1 MLYPVYIHLGDK
13 AHAHGVTIPDFP
25 GCFSA
30 ADEWQD
36 LPRMAQEAIEL
47 WCEGQ
52 NMELPKPSAL
62 DVLVNDTDYV
72 GGVWLLI
79 DVDISR
85 LDTKPVR
92 LNISMPQSLV
102 SEIDNYAK
110 AHGATRSGFLA
121 QAARQAMRQ

>member
-1 MLYPVYIHLGDK
+1 MLYPVYIHVGD
-13 AHAHGVTIPDFP
+13 ANHAHGVTIPDFP

-36 LPRMAQEAIEL
+36 LPRMIQEAIEL

-52 NMELPKPSAL
+52 NLELPKPSDL
-62 DVLVNDTDYV
+62 DTLVINTDYV
-72 GGVWLLI
+72 DGVWLLI
-79 DVDISR
+79 DVDISK

-102 SEIDNYAK
+102 SEIDAYAK

-121 QAARQAMRQ
+121 QAAILAMR

>member
-52 NMELPKPSAL
+52 NIELPKPSAL

-102 SEIDNYAK
+102 SEIDTYAK